1 MHSLTINIENELLVD
16 KVVWLLNYFKN
27 DGLEI
32 VSNEEIED
40 LKLLSATRNEETIS
54 FDEYMKNENRY

>member
-16 KVVWLLNYFKN
+16 KVVWLLSHFKN

-40 LKLLSATRNEETIS
+40 LRLLSSTRNEETIS